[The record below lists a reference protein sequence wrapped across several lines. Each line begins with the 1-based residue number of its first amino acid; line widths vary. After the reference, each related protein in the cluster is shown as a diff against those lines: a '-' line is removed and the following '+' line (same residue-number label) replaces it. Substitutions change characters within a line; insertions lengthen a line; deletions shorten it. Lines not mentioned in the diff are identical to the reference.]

1 MPGYVTNI
9 EEETINNKHFR
20 KVLFTAP
27 HSQLVV
33 MSLNPGEEI
42 GEEIHD
48 LDQFIRI
55 ETGQAE
61 IILGDEAH
69 RVSDDYVAVIPAGTR
84 HNVANISRTE
94 PLKLYTIYSPPEHE
108 PATLHRTKREADEAE
123 KVHRSD
129 ELDRRLQTPA

>member
-1 MPGYVTNI
+1 MPGYVANI
-9 EEETINNKHFR
+9 EEETNRNKYFR

-42 GEEIHD
+42 GEEVHD

-55 ETGQAE
+55 ETGNAE
-61 IILGDEAH
+61 IMLGDEAR
-69 RVSDDYVAVIPAGTR
+69 RVSGDYVVVIPAGTR
-84 HNVANISRTE
+84 HNLTNVSPSD

-108 PATLHRTKREADEAE
+108 PAAVHRTKSEAIEAE
-123 KVHRSD
+123 KARSSQ
-129 ELDRRLQTPA
+129 ETGRSLKRQA

>member
-9 EEETINNKHFR
+9 EEETINNKYFR
-20 KVLFTAP
+20 KVLFTAS

-69 RVSDDYVAVIPAGTR
+69 RVSGDYVAVIPAGTR
-84 HNVANISRTE
+84 HNVANVSPTE

-108 PATLHRTKREADEAE
+108 PATVHRTKREADEAE

-129 ELDRRLQTPA
+129 ELDRT

>member
-48 LDQFIRI
+48 LDQFIVAQI
-55 ETGQAE
+55 VKTTGRCF
-61 IILGDEAH
+61 LG
-69 RVSDDYVAVIPAGTR
+69 
-84 HNVANISRTE
+84 
-94 PLKLYTIYSPPEHE
+94 
-108 PATLHRTKREADEAE
+108 
-123 KVHRSD
+123 
-129 ELDRRLQTPA
+129 